1 MTAFFFPPFRS
12 YAIKTPGKMSEEE
25 FITLFYK
32 QLLDKGNKSQI
43 NGGGNKGVTDV
54 FIVEGEA
61 ILSVKLRLTK

>member
-1 MTAFFFPPFRS
+1 
-12 YAIKTPGKMSEEE
+12 MSEEE

-43 NGGGNKGVTDV
+43 NGGRNKGVTDV

>member
-1 MTAFFFPPFRS
+1 
-12 YAIKTPGKMSEEE
+12 MSEEE

-43 NGGGNKGVTDV
+43 NGGRNKGVTDV

-61 ILSVKLRLTK
+61 ILSVKLRLTNTTNNWCRLIRSKVLDLTA